1 MAQAASMG
9 NYVCPMHS
17 EVRQAGPGKCPE
29 CSMSLVPA
37 GTRFGLLR
45 HMLSS
50 PLHLTIM
57 VVAMIAVMAAAMML
71 LH

>member
-1 MAQAASMG
+1 
-9 NYVCPMHS
+9 
-17 EVRQAGPGKCPE
+17 
-29 CSMSLVPA
+29 VPA

-57 VVAMIAVMAAAMML
+57 VVALITVMAAAMML